1 MVDQI
6 MHVDWLNGLFLVA
19 AVAGIVIGAERLV
32 ASAASIKERFVDRRR
47 DKLLDAALD
56 GDETL
61 RAEVFKMLDDAHKE
75 HERYEEMFRRDKRRI
90 DVIEDAID
98 EIRSDVDKLSQKA
111 DAREQEGII
120 TMKAIKT
127 MMNRFIG
134 LAEDSDI
141 IDVVNE
147 VDQYLIER
155 NGKWE

>member
-1 MVDQI
+1 
-6 MHVDWLNGLFLVA
+6 MHVDWVNGLFLVA

-32 ASAASIKERFVDRRR
+32 TSAASIKERLVDKRRQ
-47 DKLLDAALD
+47 KLLDEAFD

-61 RAEVFKMLDDAHKE
+61 RIEVFKILDEAHADHK
-75 HERYEEMFRRDKRRI
+75 RYEEMFRREKRRI
-90 DVIEDAID
+90 DVMEDAID

-155 NGKWE
+155 REVQ